1 MFAVDE
7 ASHHVGEII
16 SSNRQRVAPPRVE
29 IWNTTRLPYIM
40 MSPTTDKRVRDYC
53 LRTNIDLVLIGIIVA
68 GYSYHVDGATAENT
82 NTTTTQEDESQ
93 DEAAVDAVFFPWFA
107 QLLGIVVYYVL
118 SRYARAIPFTAMMF
132 LIGLAIGAGVELSP
146 NEQENVA
153 SGSASTWMQ
162 IPGNLILMIFL
173 PGLLYVD
180 SYAIDVH
187 LFLKSFSQLFLF
199 AFPMVLAGTSLT
211 ALVAYYIFPYQ
222 WPFDLCMTFGAILSA
237 TDPVVRSLI
246 LQMIFWIAE

>member
-1 MFAVDE
+1 
-7 ASHHVGEII
+7 
-16 SSNRQRVAPPRVE
+16 
-29 IWNTTRLPYIM
+29 
-40 MSPTTDKRVRDYC
+40 MSTTTDKRLRDYC
-53 LRTNIDLVLIGIIVA
+53 LRTNIDLILIGIIVA
-68 GYSYHVDGATAENT
+68 GYSYHVDASENT
-82 NTTTTQEDESQ
+82 NTTTTTVTHEE
-93 DEAAVDAVFFPWFA
+93 ERNAETAVNAVFFPWFA

-146 NEQENVA
+146 NEQKNVA

-173 PGLLYVD
+173 PGLLYID

-246 LQMIFWIAE
+246 LQMIFLDC